1 MARAWVIRDYSGPE
15 GLLLEDLEVETP
27 GEGEIRLRVEAFSL
41 NWGDIDIMSD
51 LYSFSFREFPARV
64 GIEAAGIVDAI
75 GPGVTDIELGERM
88 CTLPYFYYQRGVS
101 GESVVVDQRYVT
113 PAPAG
118 LTAVESASIWM
129 QYMTAY
135 FPIAEE
141 SRAAPGVNILATA
154 ATATAGSAALRI
166 GRRCGATMIATTR
179 SEHNRGYLEAAGA
192 DHVFVDDGSD
202 LAAFIDDVTDG
213 AGLDA
218 VFDPVGASMIDRYTP
233 ALAKNAQV
241 HWYGLLDGQMPVLPV
256 MDLLVAN
263 ATFHPYSL
271 FNYVMDTARNERG
284 KAFVYEALAD
294 GSIEPSIDRVFPM
307 EGFRDACDY
316 MRSAR
321 TSHGKVVIETGV

>member
-1 MARAWVIRDYSGPE
+1 MARAWVIHDYSGPA
-15 GLLLEDLEVETP
+15 GLSFEEIEDEDAGP
-27 GEGEIRLRVEAFSL
+27 GEIRLRVEAFSL

-64 GIEAAGIVDAI
+64 GIEAAGIVDQV
-75 GPGVTDIELGERM
+75 GSGVTGIEVGERM

-101 GESVVVDQRYVT
+101 GESVVIDQRYAT

-141 SRAAPGVNILATA
+141 SQAGPGVTILATA
-154 ATATAGSAALRI
+154 ATATAGTAALRI

-179 SEHNRGYLEAAGA
+179 SEHNREYLTAAGA
-192 DHVFVDDGSD
+192 DHVFVDDGGD
-202 LAAFIDDVTDG
+202 LAAFIADVTDG
-213 AGLDA
+213 HGVDA
-218 VFDPVGASMIDRYTP
+218 VFDPVGASMIDRYAP
-233 ALAKNAQV
+233 ALAKDAQV

-256 MDLLVAN
+256 MELLVVN

-271 FNYVMDTARNERG
+271 FNYVMDPARNERG

-294 GSIEPSIDRVFPM
+294 GSIGPNIDRVFPM
-307 EGFRDACDY
+307 EGFREACDY

-321 TSHGKVVIETGV
+321 SSHGKVVIETGL